1 MRVPAASFPVTFNPI
16 SPMSLFDSMT
26 VQRLL
31 MTLPL
36 ILPLAACAQQE
47 GEAAPGS
54 EEMAAADAPQVEVVA
69 KEAENKV
76 DVLVDG
82 QLFTSYLFPSTIQKP
97 VLYPIRSATGQAIT
111 RGFPLDPTPGE
122 RVDHPHHVGLWFNY
136 GDVNGLDFWN
146 NSDAIPEN
154 RKARMGTIV
163 HRQIRNTESGAGKGA
178 LDVTMEWVNHAG
190 DALLR
195 EDTRF
200 EFGAEGNART
210 IDRIT
215 QLTALEDTVTFTDNK
230 EGVLGL
236 RVTRA
241 LEHPATKPE
250 VFTDASGKPTEV
262 AVLNNE
268 GVTGKYLTSEGAEG
282 EAVWGTRGKWNSLS
296 GIVDG
301 APVTVAI
308 FDHPSNTGYP
318 TYWHSR
324 GYGLFAANPLAPAAM
339 SEGKDQPMV
348 IKLAPGES
356 VTFRHRIAVIA
367 DQATPEQLEQR
378 YQAFAQ

>member
-1 MRVPAASFPVTFNPI
+1 MLTALALVLPI
-16 SPMSLFDSMT
+16 
-26 VQRLL
+26 
-31 MTLPL
+31 
-36 ILPLAACAQQE
+36 AACAQQE
-47 GEAAPGS
+47 GEAASGS
-54 EEMAAADAPQVEVVA
+54 GDQAAAAAPDVQVVA

-82 QLFTSYLFPSTIQKP
+82 QLFTSYLFPTTIQKP

-111 RGFPLDPTPGE
+111 RGFPLEPTPGE

-146 NSDAIPEN
+146 NSDAIPAN
-154 RKARMGTIV
+154 RKARYGTIV
-163 HRQIRNTESGAGKGA
+163 HRQIRGTESGAGKGA
-178 LDVTMEWVNHAG
+178 LDVTMEWVNNDG
-190 DALLR
+190 KALLR

-200 EFGAEGNART
+200 EFGAEGNNRT

-215 QLTALEDTVTFTDNK
+215 TLTALDDTVKFTDNK
-230 EGVLGL
+230 EGMLGL

-250 VFTDASGKPTEV
+250 VFTDASGKATEV

-268 GVTGKYLTSEGAEG
+268 GVTGKYLTSEGTEG

-296 GIVDG
+296 GVVG
-301 APVTVAI
+301 GSPVTVAI

-324 GYGLFAANPLAPAAM
+324 GYGLFAANPLAPRSM
-339 SEGKDQPMV
+339 TEGKAEPMV
-348 IKLAPGES
+348 VTLAPGES
-356 VTFRHRIAVIA
+356 TAFRYRISVAA
-367 DQATPEQLEQR
+367 GGLTPEQIEAQ

>member
-1 MRVPAASFPVTFNPI
+1 MFIFEQMHSQRWLAA
-16 SPMSLFDSMT
+16 LA
-26 VQRLL
+26 
-31 MTLPL
+31 L
-36 ILPLAACAQQE
+36 ILPIAACAQQE
-47 GEAAPGS
+47 GEAAAGDAD
-54 EEMAAADAPQVEVVA
+54 ETVAAAPNVEVVA
-69 KEAENKV
+69 NEAESKV

-82 QLFTSYLFPSTIQKP
+82 QLFTSYLYPTTIQKP
-97 VLYPIRSATGQAIT
+97 VLYPIRTATGQAIT
-111 RGFPLDPTPGE
+111 RGFPLEPTPGE

-146 NSDAIPEN
+146 NSDAIPAE
-154 RKARMGTIV
+154 RAASYGTIV
-163 HRQIRNTESGAGKGA
+163 HREIRGTESGAGKGA
-178 LDVTMEWVNHAG
+178 LDVTMEWVNNEG
-190 DALLR
+190 KALLR

-200 EFGAEGNART
+200 EFGAEGNERT

-215 QLTALEDTVTFTDNK
+215 TLTALDETVTLTDNK

-241 LEHPATKPE
+241 LEHPATRPE
-250 VFTDASGKPTEV
+250 IFTDASGKATEV
-262 AVLNNE
+262 PVLNNE
-268 GVTGKYLTSEGAEG
+268 GVTGNYRSSEGIEG

-296 GIVDG
+296 GIVEG

-324 GYGLFAANPLAPAAM
+324 GYGLFAANPLAPRSM
-339 SEGKDQPMV
+339 TEGKEEALV
-348 IKLAPGES
+348 VTLAPSES
-356 VTFRHRIAVIA
+356 IAFRHRIAVIA
-367 DQATPEQLEQR
+367 GEATPEQLEAE

>member
-1 MRVPAASFPVTFNPI
+1 ML
-16 SPMSLFDSMT
+16 MSLVDSMNAP
-26 VQRLL
+26 RWL
-31 MTLPL
+31 MALAL
-36 ILPLAACAQQE
+36 VLPLAACGQQE
-47 GEAAPGS
+47 GEAAGG
-54 EEMAAADAPQVEVVA
+54 ETAAADAPQGDAPQVEVVR
-69 KEAENKV
+69 KDAENKV

-82 QLFTSYLFPSTIQKP
+82 QLFTSYIYPTTIEKP
-97 VLYPIRSATGQAIT
+97 VLYPIVSSAGQTIT
-111 RGFPLDPTPGE
+111 RGYPMDPKPGE

-146 NSDAIPEN
+146 NSDAIPAD
-154 RKARMGTIV
+154 RKPHMGSIV
-163 HRQIRNTESGAGKGA
+163 HKEIRGTESGAGEGS
-178 LDVTMEWVNHAG
+178 LEVTMDWVNHEG
-190 DALLR
+190 QALLR

-200 EFGAEGNART
+200 EFRAEGDTRS

-215 QLTALEDTVTFTDNK
+215 KLTALDDTVTFTDNK

-268 GVTGKYLTSEGAEG
+268 GVTGHYLTSEGVEG
-282 EAVWGTRGKWNSLS
+282 EAVWGTRGKWNALS

-301 APVTVAI
+301 SPVTVEM
-308 FDHPSNTGYP
+308 FDHPSNEGYP

-324 GYGLFAANPLAPAAM
+324 GYGLFAANPLAPQAM
-339 SEGKDQPMV
+339 TEGKEQPKV

-356 VTFRHRIAVIA
+356 LTFRHRVEVVAG
-367 DQATPEQLEQR
+367 QPTPEQIEQD
-378 YQAFAQ
+378 YQAFAGTGN